1 MNPPK
6 IPAWLL
12 PSILLTTLLS
22 LCSIS
27 YRYRVEQHNKAIS
40 IATEYETIETLAAAK
55 GVPIEQAL
63 ANLKLQ
69 GLQSVVLSEESVGD
83 LVVEDRASL
92 GANRT
97 LIVKDPIDRER
108 VTRAFP
114 LRFGGSWFINSNATG
129 PITYPAV
136 GPYTLRAT
144 AIGLSPEQA
153 ATVRK
158 AGLGII
164 ARMNNPVGVDSDY
177 VRGTLDWANE
187 LGATVFLPSGDQVLG
202 RRDSIKDLTD
212 ELQKLN
218 MLYASPEFTKLGGDQ
233 NVLDAVPGSVV
244 RLHSAQTAELDK
256 LPISE
261 GIDRYSRAARERGM
275 RILLV
280 RPMTQAAP
288 DPLASFADFV
298 KKINLDVQKQ
308 GGSMGVAHPYDD
320 PAVPKWLFV
329 LIGLSLIPTGYFVGA
344 TFVKSSVWRLAGIG
358 FLFLLGLACWSKSA
372 RPYEALLGALIFPTA
387 AFLILDARKKINVFL
402 DYLLVSAVSLV
413 GGLSIAGLLNTLP
426 YYIRASQFEGVK
438 VAVFVPI
445 VLVAIYY
452 FVRIGGMKEALKSP
466 VTWGASLLA
475 LVILAAL
482 AFMNSRTGNDNPAGV
497 SGFELKMRFLLDQV
511 LFVRPRTK
519 EFMIGHPLLIL
530 GIGMLSMYK
539 RKPNATLGLWTTL
552 ALAGGAIGQTSI
564 VNTMCHIHTPVT
576 LSLARIGVGIVA
588 GVIIGFIVWTV
599 AKRWLPK
606 GD

>member
-1 MNPPK
+1 
-6 IPAWLL
+6 
-12 PSILLTTLLS
+12 
-22 LCSIS
+22 
-27 YRYRVEQHNKAIS
+27 
-40 IATEYETIETLAAAK
+40 
-55 GVPIEQAL
+55 
-63 ANLKLQ
+63 
-69 GLQSVVLSEESVGD
+69 
-83 LVVEDRASL
+83 
-92 GANRT
+92 
-97 LIVKDPIDRER
+97 
-108 VTRAFP
+108 
-114 LRFGGSWFINSNATG
+114 
-129 PITYPAV
+129 
-136 GPYTLRAT
+136 
-144 AIGLSPEQA
+144 
-153 ATVRK
+153 
-158 AGLGII
+158 
-164 ARMNNPVGVDSDY
+164 
-177 VRGTLDWANE
+177 
-187 LGATVFLPSGDQVLG
+187 
-202 RRDSIKDLTD
+202 
-212 ELQKLN
+212 
-218 MLYASPEFTKLGGDQ
+218 
-233 NVLDAVPGSVV
+233 
-244 RLHSAQTAELDK
+244 
-256 LPISE
+256 
-261 GIDRYSRAARERGM
+261 
-275 RILLV
+275 
-280 RPMTQAAP
+280 
-288 DPLASFADFV
+288 
-298 KKINLDVQKQ
+298 
-308 GGSMGVAHPYDD
+308 
-320 PAVPKWLFV
+320 
-329 LIGLSLIPTGYFVGA
+329 
-344 TFVKSSVWRLAGIG
+344 
-358 FLFLLGLACWSKSA
+358 
-372 RPYEALLGALIFPTA
+372 
-387 AFLILDARKKINVFL
+387 
-402 DYLLVSAVSLV
+402 V